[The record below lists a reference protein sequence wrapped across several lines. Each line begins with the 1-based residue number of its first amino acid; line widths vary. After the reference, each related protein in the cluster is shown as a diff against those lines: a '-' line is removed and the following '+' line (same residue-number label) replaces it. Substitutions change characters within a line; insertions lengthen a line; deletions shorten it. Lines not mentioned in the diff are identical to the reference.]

1 MGSYV
6 YIARDT
12 GGLRREGVLPAAT
25 PNEALDI
32 LHHRGLT
39 PISIEE
45 TAAQKKQRQRAVA
58 GGGRVKSAELAAL
71 SWQLST
77 MVEGGIAITTALE
90 IVAGD
95 TTNAQ
100 LKVVLHRT
108 LAKVSEGRPLSDGL
122 KEFPHIFARIAIA
135 IVVAGETSGNLAQA
149 LQTLAEYF
157 ESRDRL
163 IRKVKGALA
172 YPVFVL
178 VLITSI
184 VAAIMVFVVPRFR
197 AIFDQLGGK
206 LPAFTRAFMQFHD
219 LLSHNALYLIV
230 AVAVLT
236 GAGVVFSRTGKGH
249 KVLSQVVLGLPLFG
263 RLISEAFVA
272 TFCSTIAMLLES
284 GVPVL
289 DAFEILRGMTSNDVI
304 DSAIATTK
312 QHITGGSNIAIS
324 MAAAGFFPNMVVKM
338 TQVGEESGSLAAVL
352 RKTSEHYERRLTSTI
367 DTLTGLL
374 EPLMIVVIGAI
385 VLVAVVALYL
395 PVFTISDMAG

>member
-6 YIARDT
+6 YIARDAS
-12 GGLRREGVLPAAT
+12 GSRCEGVLPAAT
-25 PNEALDI
+25 PNEALEV

-39 PISIEE
+39 PVSIAE
-45 TAAQKKQRQRAVA
+45 TAAQKKGRRQTPVR
-58 GGGRVKSAELAAL
+58 GRVKSAELAAL

-95 TTNAQ
+95 TAKPQ
-100 LKVVLHRT
+100 LKTVLHRT
-108 LAKVSEGRPLSDGL
+108 LAKVSEGRPLSDGF
-122 KEFPHIFARIAIA
+122 KEFPHIFSRIAIA
-135 IVVAGETSGNLAQA
+135 IVVAGESSGNLAHA
-149 LQTLAEYF
+149 LQTLGEHF
-157 ESRDRL
+157 ENKDRL
-163 IRKVKGALA
+163 ARKVKGALA

-184 VAAIMVFVVPRFR
+184 VAAIMIFVVPRFQ

-206 LPAFTRAFMQFHD
+206 LPAFTRGFMYFHD
-219 LLSHNALYLIV
+219 LLSHNAPYLLALV
-230 AVAVLT
+230 ALLV
-236 GAGVVFSRTGKGH
+236 GAGVLCSRTRRGH
-249 KVLSQVVLGLPLFG
+249 RLFSQIVLGLPLFG
-263 RLISEAFVA
+263 RLLTEAFVA
-272 TFCSTIAMLLES
+272 TFCNTIAMLLES

-289 DAFEILRGMTSNDVI
+289 DAFDILRGMTSNDVI

-312 QHITGGSNIAIS
+312 QHVTGGSNIAQS

-338 TQVGEESGSLAAVL
+338 TQVGEESGSLAPVL
-352 RKTSEHYERRLTSTI
+352 RKTSEHYERRLSSMI

-374 EPLMIVVIGAI
+374 EPLMIVVIGTV